1 MVLRAMWFS
10 SVTGV
15 MGAIMWRILTKQM
28 TGIDLRV
35 VAVAF
40 MITGA
45 LGLSASTGI
54 FLSSL
59 RRRRLANGAVIISSE
74 IRSTGE
80 AVVSHSVATTRRS
93 IQGEVVR
100 EIASP
105 WPDPT
110 KPLVSSN

>member
-15 MGAIMWRILTKQM
+15 IGAIMWRILTKQI

-35 VAVAF
+35 VAVAL

-45 LGLSASTGI
+45 LGLSVSTGM

-59 RRRRLANGAVIISSE
+59 RRRRVANGAVIVSSE
-74 IRSTGE
+74 MRSTGE
-80 AVVSHSVATTRRS
+80 AVALHSVATARRS
-93 IQGEVVR
+93 IQSDGVR
-100 EIASP
+100 EIGSP

-110 KPLVSSN
+110 MSLVSSN